1 MRSCDFVLRVEP
13 QNVKA
18 LFRKAKV
25 LLVSVS
31 FLLTDAP
38 SRVVRIELLHFV
50 AGCHTRSLNQAV
62 SVLSLSLDFLNVS
75 IELLTRAT
83 FYVVL
88 FVC

>member
-31 FLLTDAP
+31 F
-38 SRVVRIELLHFV
+38 F
-50 AGCHTRSLNQAV
+50 
-62 SVLSLSLDFLNVS
+62 
-75 IELLTRAT
+75 
-83 FYVVL
+83 
-88 FVC
+88 